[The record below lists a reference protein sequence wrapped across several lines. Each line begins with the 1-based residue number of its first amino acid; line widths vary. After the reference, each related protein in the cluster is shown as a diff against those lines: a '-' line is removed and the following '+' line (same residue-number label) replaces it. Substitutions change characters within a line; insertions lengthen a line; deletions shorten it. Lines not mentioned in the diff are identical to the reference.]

1 MASKVVVTDLVKT
14 YGSMQA
20 VRGVSFEI
28 SDGEIFGLL
37 GPNGAGK
44 TSTLECV
51 VGLRDPDG
59 GRVEICGV
67 DAIRQ
72 PKEVRQRIGAV
83 LQHTALQDQIT
94 PREALQ
100 LFSSFYRRTA
110 KIETLLERFQLNDK
124 ADVYFNTLSGGQ
136 RQRLAIALA
145 VLNEPEF
152 LLLDEPTAGLDPQS
166 RRDLHSIIQQ
176 MRTEG
181 RAVLLTTHYIEE
193 AEQLCDRIAIID
205 HGKIITCGT
214 PRELI
219 SRAQAMP
226 RIVLHTAQPLDAGKL
241 GRLCGVQGVE
251 QASEGCVIS
260 TSKVSDSVIDLIKYL
275 ESDRNELL
283 DLHIKKPSLED
294 VFIELTGRKL
304 RD

>member
-1 MASKVVVTDLVKT
+1 
-14 YGSMQA
+14 MQA